1 MVTLVLA
8 AVFSLTCSNR
18 SINRSSLT
26 FSPNAPLLAAFIIMS
41 SMARAFSGLTKAMRA
56 TAKENVKRKKTLA
69 DKTKPEEIDD
79 AQNDSIMVYL

>member
-1 MVTLVLA
+1 
-8 AVFSLTCSNR
+8 
-18 SINRSSLT
+18 
-26 FSPNAPLLAAFIIMS
+26 
-41 SMARAFSGLTKAMRA
+41 MRA